1 MKRHILA
8 GLLVG
13 LTVGGL
19 CLAAVWSGQG
29 MAMTYSDDDP
39 NDGGDAG
46 PERMMG
52 MAIQPVWLADDE
64 PNDPNEPNEPIIESD
79 E

>member
-1 MKRHILA
+1 MKRLILA

-13 LTVGGL
+13 LVVTGL
-19 CLAAVWSGQG
+19 CLASVWSGQG

-39 NDGGDAG
+39 NDGGAG